1 LIPSPI
7 RLAMVFCLAVAPA
20 LAQSPRPAAT
30 PLAPPAATPPA
41 PPAATPPAPPA
52 ATSPAPP
59 AGTSS
64 DSPPAADRTWTVAC
78 AEPAAGQPRSCRL
91 AAQAILQ
98 PQNQRLLGAVLLRQP
113 ETRTLSLVFQ
123 MPHGAAL
130 PAGLAWQVDEAEP
143 QRLAFQTSDAEGLY
157 AGVPVADD
165 LLAALRRGSTL
176 RVSFMVAARRE
187 PLTVSLPLAQFAEA
201 AAEFLAAERR

>member
-1 LIPSPI
+1 MILSPI
-7 RLAMVFCLAVAPA
+7 RLAALLCLSIAPA
-20 LAQSPRPAAT
+20 LAQAPRPGET
-30 PLAPPAATPPA
+30 PAAPA
-41 PPAATPPAPPA
+41 PEAAPAAERSWA
-52 ATSPAPP
+52 
-59 AGTSS
+59 
-64 DSPPAADRTWTVAC
+64 VAC

-123 MPHGAAL
+123 LPHGAAL
-130 PAGLAWQVDEAEP
+130 PAGLAWQVDEGEA

-176 RVSFMVAARRE
+176 RVSFVVAARRE
-187 PLTVSLPLAQFAEA
+187 PLTVSLPLAQFADA
-201 AAEFLAAERR
+201 SAEFFAAERR